1 MVEHRAIRSTP
12 SLWPTLLSVG
22 LALLAFPAGAAGV
35 AQEAGSPAPI
45 LTIGLIPQDNAVKM
59 VKRWQPFA
67 DYLSERL
74 RRPVEIAIRSDY
86 RGVTRDLLRG
96 DLDVALLGSFEYLQ
110 AATSGKIVP
119 IVRRIIFGSDQYRS
133 FIVVRSDSPVTTL
146 ADLRG
151 KRFAFTDQ
159 NSTTGYALPRLALRA
174 AGLPPPER
182 FFSEVIFTGNHDSA
196 LLAIYAGS
204 VDGAALSTTRFDP
217 RNVKVERLKVIWRSA
232 PIPLGPFVARKAL
245 GPATIADLRRVIL
258 ELKEAPD
265 AKRLFE
271 QMGVDGFVPAEER
284 DYRSLK
290 ASLKTLQT
298 DSSVSTSDE

>member
-1 MVEHRAIRSTP
+1 MAEHHANRSQR
-12 SLWPTLLSVG
+12 LLL
-22 LALLAFPAGAAGV
+22 LALVSSALASLAVGAAP
-35 AQEAGSPAPI
+35 EAAPSAPV
-45 LTIGLIPQDNAVKM
+45 LTIGLVPQDNAVKM

-67 DYLSERL
+67 DYLSTRL
-74 RRPVEIAIRSDY
+74 NRPVEITIRSDY
-86 RGVTRDLLRG
+86 RGVTHDLLRG

-110 AATSGKIVP
+110 AASSGQIVP
-119 IVRRIIFGSDQYRS
+119 LVRRVIFGSDQYRS
-133 FIVVRSDSPVTTL
+133 FIVVRSDSPAASL

-159 NSTTGYALPRLALRA
+159 NSTTGYALPRLAFRA

-232 PIPLGPFVARKAL
+232 PIPLGPFVARKEL
-245 GPATIADLRRVIL
+245 GSAAIADLRRAIL
-258 ELKEAPD
+258 ELGSSPD
-265 AKRLFE
+265 ARRLLD
-271 QMGVDGFVPAEER
+271 QIGVDGFVPAEER

-290 ASLKTLQT
+290 ASLRTLEPR
-298 DSSVSTSDE
+298 SSANTADE